1 MIDELRNLILETID
15 NKNITLEEKL
25 NNYFCKGLTPREA
38 FYLDFTDE
46 EIQKAVEA
54 NNSLHYDMENY
65 TVSED
70 SLVDKEILK
79 LFVITKEELHQL
91 KIKNQLFFRLI
102 EFEME
107 FNVEL
112 FNLIFEDSE
121 EINNSIKE
129 EEVLNKCMYKIYT
142 EFNLELRK

>member
-15 NKNITLEEKL
+15 NKNLTSEEKL
-25 NNYFCKGLTPREA
+25 NNYFYKGLTPREA

-91 KIKNQLFFRLI
+91 KIKNQSFFRLI

-112 FNLIFEDSE
+112 FNLIFKDSE
-121 EINNSIKE
+121 EEINVSE
-129 EEVLNKCMYKIYT
+129 EEVLNNCMHKIYT

>member
-46 EIQKAVEA
+46 EIQKVIKT
-54 NNSLHYDMENY
+54 NNSLHYNMENY

-112 FNLIFEDSE
+112 FNLIFKDSE
-121 EINNSIKE
+121 EEINVSE
-129 EEVLNKCMYKIYT
+129 EEVLNNCMHKIYT

>member
-1 MIDELRNLILETID
+1 MINELKSIILETID
-15 NKNITLEEKL
+15 NKNLTSEEKL
-25 NNYFCKGLTPREA
+25 NNYFYKGLTPREA

-54 NNSLHYDMENY
+54 NNSLHYNMENY

-112 FNLIFEDSE
+112 FNLIFEDNE
-121 EINNSIKE
+121 EINVSM
-129 EEVLNKCMYKIYT
+129 EEVLNNCMYKIHT

>member
-1 MIDELRNLILETID
+1 MINELKRLILETID

-25 NNYFCKGLTPREA
+25 NNYFYKGLTPREA

-107 FNVEL
+107 FNIEL
-112 FNLIFEDSE
+112 FNLIFKDSE
-121 EINNSIKE
+121 EINDSI
-129 EEVLNKCMYKIYT
+129 EEVLNNCMNKIYT

>member
-15 NKNITLEEKL
+15 NKNLTSEEKL
-25 NNYFCKGLTPREA
+25 NNYFYKGLTPREA

-91 KIKNQLFFRLI
+91 KIKNQSFFRLI

-112 FNLIFEDSE
+112 FNLIFKDSE
-121 EINNSIKE
+121 EEINVSE
-129 EEVLNKCMYKIYT
+129 EAVLNNCMHKIYT